1 MNRDLSCY
9 RRIELLKELH
19 KIYFVDFVHEVED
32 QGQYGIAGWDV
43 TVKYKAKIGHQN
55 DGQINLL
62 VLNCENIFC
71 KLI

>member
-19 KIYFVDFVHEVED
+19 KIYLVDFVHEVED

-43 TVKYKAKIGHQN
+43 TVKYKAKIGH
-55 DGQINLL
+55 
-62 VLNCENIFC
+62 
-71 KLI
+71 